1 MRRLFT
7 AAVMMIICAACSC
20 SSSADKAKQC
30 LSEGRGIQAYYWF
43 LKGGAGCVKDEQ
55 AVKARALA
63 VIELRS
69 VFSKAKKIG
78 STAVYL
84 DNEDKN
90 KIDFILRNDPSL
102 QDEL

>member
-7 AAVMMIICAACSC
+7 AAVMMIFCAACSC
-20 SSSADKAKQC
+20 SSSADKAKRC

-43 LKGGAGCVKDEQ
+43 LKSGSGCGKDEQ
-55 AVKARALA
+55 AAKARALA

-69 VFSKAKKIG
+69 VFTKAKKIG

-84 DNEDKN
+84 DNEDKST
-90 KIDFILRNDPSL
+90 IDFILQNDPSL
-102 QDEL
+102 RNEL